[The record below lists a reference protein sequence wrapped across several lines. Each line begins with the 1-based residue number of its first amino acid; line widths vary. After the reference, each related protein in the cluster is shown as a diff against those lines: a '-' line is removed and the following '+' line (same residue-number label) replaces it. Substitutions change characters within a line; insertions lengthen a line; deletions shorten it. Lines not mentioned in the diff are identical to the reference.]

1 MSKKVTPED
10 LQNESEF
17 ELLTEVSH
25 QKLREFVVEQIVE
38 EKYVIRIYSI
48 YQVIMMLLFVFLLTR
63 GIILSIKGHSELL
76 ISVGLAVAFSLSAL
90 IVIHELLHALAYLLT
105 GARRISFG
113 VILKKFV
120 FYALADRQVIAPRAF
135 HIVALTPFVVV
146 KMICLIGVIV
156 FYNQQLMYFFLSVM
170 CLHSLFCAGDIAMLA
185 FYRIHS
191 GKEIYNYDNKSEGKT
206 YFYSRKKQNIEL

>member
-1 MSKKVTPED
+1 MSRKLTPED

-25 QKLREFVVEQIVE
+25 QRLREFVVEQITE
-38 EKYVIRIYSI
+38 EKQVIRIYSI
-48 YQVIMMLLFVFLLTR
+48 YQVIMVLLFTFLLTR
-63 GIILSIKGHSELL
+63 GIVLSIKGHSEML
-76 ISVGLAVAFSLSAL
+76 IEIGLSIAFSLSVL
-90 IVIHELLHALAYLLT
+90 IIIHELLHALAYLLT

-113 VILKKFV
+113 VIPQKFI

-135 HIVALTPFVVV
+135 HIVALTPFIVV
-146 KMICLIGVIV
+146 KIISLAGFVA

-185 FYRIHS
+185 FYRIHKE
-191 GKEIYNYDNKSEGKT
+191 KEIYNFDNKSEGKT
-206 YFYSRKKQNIEL
+206 YFYSRKSRT

>member
-1 MSKKVTPED
+1 MGNKLTPED

-25 QKLREFVVEQIVE
+25 QELREFVIEQIVE
-38 EKYVIRIYSI
+38 EKYIIRIYSI
-48 YQVIMMLLFVFLLTR
+48 YQAIMVLIFIFFFTR
-63 GIILSIKGHSELL
+63 GIVLSIKGFHELL
-76 ISVGLAVAFSLSAL
+76 IQIGWSLLFSVTAL
-90 IVIHELLHALAYLLT
+90 IVIHELLHALSYLAT

-120 FYALADRQVIAPRAF
+120 FYAIADRQVIASPAF

-146 KMICLIGVIV
+146 KLICLAGILQ
-156 FYNQQLMYFFLSVM
+156 FYNAQWMYFFLGVM

-185 FYRIHS
+185 FYRIHR
-191 GKEIYNYDNKSEGKT
+191 GKEIYNFDNKSEGKT
-206 YFYSRKKQNIEL
+206 YFYARINH